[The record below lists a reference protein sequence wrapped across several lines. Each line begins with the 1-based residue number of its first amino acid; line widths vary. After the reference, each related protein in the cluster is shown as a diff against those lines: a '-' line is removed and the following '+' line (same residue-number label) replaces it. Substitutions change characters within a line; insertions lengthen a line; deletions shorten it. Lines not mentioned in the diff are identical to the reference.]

1 MLGHNGG
8 VTGVQM
14 QLNIAATS
22 SYDATVC
29 QTCHYF
35 IFVIIFQNGKVSSA
49 RGLGCGIDRIDIS
62 NQPYQV
68 SIIVGENF

>member
-35 IFVIIFQNGKVSSA
+35 TFVIIFQNGEVNCKGWEIL
-49 RGLGCGIDRIDIS
+49 RIS
-62 NQPYQV
+62 NQPYQG